1 MINYD
6 LLNLLEKV
14 LGKGRRTS
22 GNNYAF
28 VSPFKTHYKPKL
40 EIDLT
45 VNNNAENPWHC
56 WISNAKGRDIRGL
69 FKKIKKVNKQ
79 DYDQLYK
86 ILGTR
91 KLYVNDD
98 KSNEY
103 EKLVLPTEF
112 IRLAD
117 YSKVTDKLIKIEL
130 SKAIKYL
137 KHRGLTKVDILRYDI
152 GYCSDGKYAGR
163 IIIPSYDS
171 NYELN
176 YFVSRTIHEDETYKH
191 KNPKVSKDIIGFE
204 SFINWN
210 EPITL
215 VEGAFDA
222 ITARYN
228 AIPLFGKTLSSSLK
242 EKILLRTPPKVIV
255 ALDNDAKYDALYI
268 SNYLIREG
276 IHVSMINMEKKDVNE
291 MGFDEFT
298 TKKKNLPSMDSFDII
313 KQRIL
318 YV

>member
-28 VSPFKTHYKPKL
+28 FSPFITHYKPKL

-45 VNNNAENPWHC
+45 VNNNADNPWHC
-56 WISNAKGRDIRGL
+56 WVSNAKGRDIRGL
-69 FKKIKKVNKQ
+69 FKKIKKVDKQ

-98 KSNEY
+98 NSNEY
-103 EKLVLPTEF
+103 EKLVLPIEF
-112 IRLAD
+112 IRLSD
-117 YSKVTDKLIKIEL
+117 YSKTTDKLLKIEL
-130 SKAIKYL
+130 TKAITYL

-176 YFVSRTIHEDETYKH
+176 YFVSRTIYEDELYKH
-191 KNPKVSKDIIGFE
+191 KNPKVSKDVIGFE

-228 AIPLFGKTLSSSLK
+228 VIPLFGKTLSNLLK
-242 EKILLRTPPKVIV
+242 EKILLRNPPKVIV
-255 ALDNDAKYDALYI
+255 ALDNDAKSDALYI
-268 SNYLIREG
+268 SNYLIKEG
-276 IHVSMINMEKKDVNE
+276 INVSMVNMEKKDINE
-291 MGFDEFT
+291 MGFYEFT
-298 TKKKNLPSMDSFDII
+298 TKKKNALPMDSFDII
-313 KQRIL
+313 KERIM